1 MSDLST
7 AAVII
12 GAGSFVVGVTAQL
25 RAHRHRDRWARQ
37 GLGLEEQATGLA
49 SLVAAP
55 VLFPAELETAQVTGT
70 QVAVLVFRRF
80 SEHPETFG
88 RRLAETL
95 RAHETGWRIDYDLF
109 ATTIVVEDRDAAVLA
124 AARIGRA
131 ACGSESR
138 RDLRVGIAMCPEDA
152 TDLLDA
158 LDIGQRRMRGF
169 GLLDAVA
176 ERLRGVAAARTSA
189 QPGDDLTQP
198 VADVG

>member
-1 MSDLST
+1 MSDVAT
-7 AAVII
+7 AFLI
-12 GAGSFVVGVTAQL
+12 AGSVAFLVGLAAQV
-25 RAHRHRDRWARQ
+25 RAHRHRIRWSQA

-55 VLFPAELETAQVTGT
+55 VLFPAELETARATNT
-70 QVAVLVFRRF
+70 QLAVLVFRRF

-95 RAHETGWRIDYDLF
+95 RVHETGWRIDYDLF
-109 ATTIVVEDRDAAVLA
+109 ATTIVVKDRDAAVLA
-124 AARIGRA
+124 AARIGAA

-152 TDLLDA
+152 DDLLDA
-158 LDIGQRRMRGF
+158 LDVGMRRMRGF

-176 ERLRGVAAARTSA
+176 TRLRLTRPALGT
-189 QPGDDLTQP
+189 DDIAQP
-198 VADVG
+198 VADAG

>member
-1 MSDLST
+1 MSDAFT
-7 AAVII
+7 IAAVAT
-12 GAGSFVVGVTAQL
+12 GAGLFGAGLVEQV
-25 RAHRHRDRWARQ
+25 RAHRHRDRWAQ
-37 GLGLEEQATGLA
+37 AGLGLEEHATGLA
-49 SLVAAP
+49 SLAAAP
-55 VLFPAELETAQVTGT
+55 VLFPAELETARATET

-131 ACGSESR
+131 ACGEESR
-138 RDLRVGIAMCPEDA
+138 RDLRIGIAMCPTDA
-152 TDLLDA
+152 VDLLGA
-158 LDIGQRRMRGF
+158 LDVGMRRMRGF

-176 ERLRGVAAARTSA
+176 ERLRDATDTAASTTAGPA
-189 QPGDDLTQP
+189 I
-198 VADVG
+198 ADVG